1 MGHFGSIRTKGQ
13 IRLTYTSHLGG
24 SVQGADQ
31 ANGHQ
36 AAESGHDELVT
47 TLAEVDG
54 GMVGSLCYSMKERE
68 NRVSITRSSEKMK
81 KHGWREDGMVDQKT
95 VRVVCLSSFCCV

>member
-1 MGHFGSIRTKGQ
+1 MKTQEGRTSVSHEHFSWAFGSTRTKGQ

-54 GMVGSLCYSMKERE
+54 GMVGSLCYSKMKE
-68 NRVSITRSSEKMK
+68 
-81 KHGWREDGMVDQKT
+81 
-95 VRVVCLSSFCCV
+95 